1 MYLELSS
8 ILHSL
13 SHCLLLK
20 LAAVSKAKPTFKAAV
35 PSERV
40 PYKFDTLAPHVVH
53 SHSCSQFENCAS
65 HVKLFCWN
73 NFVNGWNLQIYKIK
87 ASQNLSTIYGIHF
100 LFSELPGLPCC
111 KRSLSC
117 GNHLG
122 EKWTRGARRDHLQ
135 VCVADFVFVL
145 WHLFEC
151 RWVLLA
157 EE

>member
-65 HVKLFCWN
+65 HVKLFC
-73 NFVNGWNLQIYKIK
+73 
-87 ASQNLSTIYGIHF
+87 
-100 LFSELPGLPCC
+100 
-111 KRSLSC
+111 
-117 GNHLG
+117 
-122 EKWTRGARRDHLQ
+122 
-135 VCVADFVFVL
+135 
-145 WHLFEC
+145 
-151 RWVLLA
+151 
-157 EE
+157 